1 MTIFDLFTPGI
12 LIIELPTI
20 RAAVDAVASK
30 MDKEASEPYD
40 DNMVHLLSG
49 RLEGSVL

>member
-1 MTIFDLFTPGI
+1 M

-40 DNMVHLLSG
+40 DNMVHLLSD